1 MNPKGST
8 PDDMLIV
15 ADTGGDLWRVFQ
27 DGTVRMIRSEDD
39 LDDVNYI
46 LGLPSGSKRK
56 PAGDRWR
63 RIRYSKCGE
72 CDGAGEVPKLGDDG
86 EPEFE
91 RDYEIDEE
99 TGRPYYNS
107 FPVYEACEDC
117 RAQGWTWDWTDELV
131 VAADAAKVAA

>member
-1 MNPKGST
+1 MTSADLVIIC
-8 PDDMLIV
+8 DD
-15 ADTGGDLWRVFQ
+15 AGDLWRAFP
-27 DGTVRMIRSEDD
+27 DGTFWPIPSEDD
-39 LDDVNYI
+39 LDDVDRI
-46 LGLPSGSKRK
+46 LNLPHGSMRE

-86 EPEFE
+86 EPEYE

-117 RAQGWTWDWTDELV
+117 RAQGWTWDWTDEFV